1 MCFTVLFSA
10 SSPGLLAG
18 IFPHPPTPYP
28 SSTTPLPTCSFCP
41 SKGGF
46 PWWLSGKEP
55 PANAGDRGD
64 VGSFPG
70 SGSVPGGRCE
80 NPLQYSCW
88 ENPMDREA
96 WWATVHRVAK
106 SQTQLKRLNTHSQ
119 RTFSVFPF
127 LLWVTLQWTWGYRW
141 VSSQSWFQFLCS
153 RTQSGISGS

>member
-70 SGSVPGGRCE
+70 SGRVPGGRCE

-88 ENPMDREA
+88 ENPMDRGA

-106 SQTQLKRLNTHSQ
+106 SQTQLKRLSTYAQYVYFNPKLLVYCFPHLSLLAATSL
-119 RTFSVFPF
+119 FFISV
-127 LLWVTLQWTWGYRW
+127 
-141 VSSQSWFQFLCS
+141 SQFLFCK
-153 RTQSGISGS
+153 